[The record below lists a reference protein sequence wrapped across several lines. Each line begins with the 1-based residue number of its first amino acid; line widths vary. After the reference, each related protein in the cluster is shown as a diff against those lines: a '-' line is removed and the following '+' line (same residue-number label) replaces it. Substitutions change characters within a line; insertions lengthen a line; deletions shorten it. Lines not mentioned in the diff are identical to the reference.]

1 MPNLLLTSTK
11 KRWKSSQRES
21 LALSFH
27 FLGSKNLHFS
37 TRKHKSIPLLIKP
50 PRLLLMRTFFHGVA
64 PPSLWSLLL
73 CSRLSF
79 FFHSIFKLRLKLP
92 NFFSPLARHS
102 RGGTTKERRR
112 KGFENENK
120 PLLRRIFPGKRRELA
135 RAVNKSP
142 RQRRTREEERN
153 ARRRK
158 RRRRR
163 IDPFGSLDVLVE
175 RTATP

>member
-1 MPNLLLTSTK
+1 MVLPPPPL
-11 KRWKSSQRES
+11 S
-21 LALSFH
+21 LEFASL
-27 FLGSKNLHFS
+27 FS
-37 TRKHKSIPLLIKP
+37 PQ
-50 PRLLLMRTFFHGVA
+50 V
-64 PPSLWSLLL
+64 
-73 CSRLSF
+73 

-92 NFFSPLARHS
+92 NFFSPLSPDTA
-102 RGGTTKERRR
+102 GGGATKERRR